1 MNKAADSKE
10 NAKQKAAPITAPRE
24 LTESEKQA
32 QLSFDF
38 AERTYSKKFSQYI
51 VYVDES
57 GDSNLKPDNIDLG
70 YPVFVLALCIFH
82 KRYYADSLVPAV
94 QSLKFNHFGHDMV
107 VFHEKD
113 IRKKTAPFTFPTK
126 EQEKEFM
133 LDLHKLIQESKFVL
147 ISGAILKDR
156 MPARHQ
162 YNSAYNIAL
171 GLCLERLYR
180 FMIEKR
186 QEKLKTFIVFEARG
200 NNEDKNLELEFR
212 RICDGDNV
220 FKIPLPFEILIKSK
234 QTNSTGL
241 QFADLVA
248 RPIGRHLIDGDE
260 KENRAFNTLINK
272 LFCQDKR
279 RLGEEYLGHGLATFP
294 PPEKAKGPENRSHNA
309 DQGTPQ
315 ST

>member
-1 MNKAADSKE
+1 MNKAADSKG
-10 NAKQKAAPITAPRE
+10 NTKQKAASITMPME

-38 AERTYSKKFSQYI
+38 AERTYNKEFSQYI

-57 GDSNLKPDNIDLG
+57 GDSNLKLENIDSG

-82 KRYYADSLVPAV
+82 KRYYTDSLVPAV

-107 VFHEKD
+107 VFHEKE
-113 IRKKTAPFTFPTK
+113 IRKKIPPFTFPTK
-126 EQEKEFM
+126 EQEDEFM
-133 LDLHKLIQESKFVL
+133 LDLHKLMQESKFVL
-147 ISGAILKDR
+147 ISGAILKNK
-156 MPARHQ
+156 MPTRYQ
-162 YNSAYNIAL
+162 YSSAYTIAL

-200 NNEDKNLELEFR
+200 ANEDANLELEFR
-212 RICDGDNV
+212 RICDGDNA

-248 RPIGRHLIDGDE
+248 RPIGRHLIDG
-260 KENRAFNTLINK
+260 KGKKNRAFNVLEK
-272 LFCQDKR
+272 KFFCQDRK
-279 RLGEEYLGHGLATFP
+279 RLGEEYLGYGLATCP
-294 PPEKAKGPENRSHNA
+294 PLEKAKGPGNRSHDA

>member
-10 NAKQKAAPITAPRE
+10 NAKPKAASITAPKE

-38 AERTYSKKFSQYI
+38 AERIYNKEFSQYI

-57 GDSNLKPDNIDLG
+57 GDSNLKSENIDSG

-107 VFHEKD
+107 VFHEKE
-113 IRKKTAPFTFPTK
+113 IRKKTKPFTFPTK
-126 EQEKEFM
+126 EQEDEFM
-133 LDLHKLIQESKFVL
+133 LDLQKLMDGSKFVL
-147 ISGAILKDR
+147 ISGAILKNR
-156 MPARHQ
+156 MPAKHQ
-162 YNSAYNIAL
+162 YSSAYNIAL

-186 QEKLKTFIVFEARG
+186 QSRG

-260 KENRAFNTLINK
+260 KENRAFNTLK
-272 LFCQDKR
+272 TKFFCQDKQ
-279 RLGEEYLGHGLATFP
+279 RLGEEYLGYGLATFP
-294 PPEKAKGPENRSHNA
+294 SLEKAKGPENRSHDA